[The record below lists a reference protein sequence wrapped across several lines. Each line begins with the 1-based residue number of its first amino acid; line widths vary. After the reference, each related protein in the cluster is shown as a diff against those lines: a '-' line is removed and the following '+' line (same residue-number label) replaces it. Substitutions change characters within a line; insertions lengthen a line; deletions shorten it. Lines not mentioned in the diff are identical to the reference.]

1 MLPCVAKRRRSR
13 LEFHV
18 QNARARGGGADVA
31 GTQWN
36 AHVAASM
43 AYEVSL
49 VQRIDVSDVVR
60 VAVDAGKKILEIY
73 HGEPDQWDVERKSDA
88 SPLTRADQEA
98 NRIICDAL
106 GKLGPHIPIISEENK
121 QLDYDVRKKY
131 QCCWCVDP
139 LDGTKEFLR
148 RNGQF
153 TVNIALIHGNKV
165 VMGVVH
171 TPCQGRTHWATLHQG
186 AFVQEEDGTVAPIH
200 CAPFHLSD
208 RGLVLVG
215 SNSHGSVE
223 TEEYVSQ
230 FAEPKFT
237 ALGSSLKL
245 MLVAEG
251 KAHIYPRMAPTC
263 EWDTA
268 ASQIIVEEAGGR
280 VVQAGLCD
288 NKGKALESWHDAL
301 SKEEPLTYNKENLLN
316 PFFVVYGARQ

>member
-1 MLPCVAKRRRSR
+1 MPSVACVR
-13 LEFHV
+13 
-18 QNARARGGGADVA
+18 RARSHSEVRVDV
-31 GTQWN
+31 
-36 AHVAASM
+36 SM
-43 AYEVSL
+43 TYEVSL
-49 VQRIDVSDVVR
+49 VQRIDVLDVVQ
-60 VAVDAGKKILEIY
+60 VAVDAGKKIVEIY
-73 HGEPDQWDVERKSDA
+73 HDEPDRWNVEQKHDQ

-106 GKLGPHIPIISEENK
+106 VKLGPHIPIISEENK
-121 QLDYDVRKKY
+121 QMDYEVRKKY

-153 TVNIALIHGNKV
+153 TVNIALIHENKV

-186 AFVQEEDGTVAPIH
+186 AFVQEKDGTVAPIH
-200 CAPFHLSD
+200 CKPFHLSD

-215 SNSHGSVE
+215 SNSHGSAA

-230 FAEPKFT
+230 FAEPEFT

-288 NKGKALESWHDAL
+288 SKGNPLESWRDAL
-301 SKEEPLTYNKENLLN
+301 AEEKPLTYNKENLLN